1 MMLSSALQD
10 YNVSRN
16 YDINIQDPDVYIAH
30 ISEKEKRVQTVPEH
44 LEAVQEGC
52 EIFGKKAGV
61 SHLAGMAGLLHDMG
75 KNTPSFK
82 RYIQLATADPDHP
95 PKRGSVD
102 HSTAGGRWIYQ
113 RYRHETNSPVRRI
126 AAEWIANCVIS
137 HHQGLRDY
145 LGPEATSPFL
155 DRVMEKK
162 DGMEEY
168 EQAVAAFVSKYDVK
182 KLDQYFALAAAELE
196 EIIRKVKANKL
207 KTITYSLLNKYL
219 FSCLLDADRSDTRQ
233 FEEGKKEPWEKDN
246 RWFFTQSYERVMQKL
261 VRMNEGS
268 EADKPINRL
277 RREMSHQCEEF
288 AARPSGIYTLSIP
301 TGGGKT
307 LASLRYALK
316 HALTHGR
323 ERIVYIV
330 PYTTIIEQNAKE
342 IREILQDEEHILEHH
357 SNILD
362 DRDEDQGKSDY
373 LVRKERLSLVRDN
386 WDSPIIFTTM
396 VQFLNTIYA
405 KGTRNTRRLHRLCN
419 AVIIFDEVQAVP
431 PKCVSLFNAALNF
444 LHVLGNSSI
453 ILCTATQPALNFV
466 KNRLQM
472 PEQAE
477 IIQNRDKVSEQFKR
491 VELLNRVTSAGWD
504 TEELAQFI
512 HERMKEV
519 RSTLVILNTKSAVR
533 KLYTYLTKEWSEDEE
548 ELLIYHLSTNMCPA
562 HRREVLDKVNKALDS
577 KNPKRII
584 CISTQLIEAGVNVSF
599 QCVIRSLAGLD
610 SIAQA
615 AGRCNRHGEALSREV
630 YMIRS
635 AEEKLS
641 KLPHIKLGA
650 DITERVIRDHEGN
663 PGKYSGGLLSPKA
676 IEEYFRLYY
685 DRIKEELDYP
695 IPRIEKKMF
704 DLLNKNQ
711 AYYESYCRTY
721 GNPPELYSYAAFATA
736 EQHFE
741 VISQATV
748 AVLVP
753 FNEEANNIL
762 LDLNGAAAPEKLGE
776 MLRKAQQYVV
786 NVYDPERKALEQEGY
801 IFSLLHGQ
809 VFALQKQAYSKEFGL
824 DPDGEGGNT
833 MGFEDV

>member
-1 MMLSSALQD
+1 MLSSALQD
-10 YNVSRN
+10 YYGSRN

-30 ISEKEKRVQTVPEH
+30 ISDKEKRVQTVPEH
-44 LEAVQEGC
+44 LEAVKEGC
-52 EIFGKKAGV
+52 ETFGKKAGV
-61 SHLAGMAGLLHDMG
+61 SYLAGMAGLLHDMG

-95 PKRGSVD
+95 PRRGSVD
-102 HSTAGGRWIYQ
+102 HSTAGGRWVYQ
-113 RYRHETNSPVRRI
+113 RYCHDAASPVSRI

-145 LGPEATSPFL
+145 LGPEASSPFL
-155 DRVMEKK
+155 DRVLEKK

-168 EQAVAAFVSKYDVK
+168 EQAVAAFVSRYDLE
-182 KLDQYFALAAAELE
+182 KLDQYFALAVAELE
-196 EIIRKVKANKL
+196 EIIRKVKANRL
-207 KTITYSLLNKYL
+207 KPIIYSLLNKYL

-246 RWFFTQSYERVMQKL
+246 RWFFAQSYERVLQRL
-261 VRMNEGS
+261 NEMNGGEA
-268 EADKPINRL
+268 ADKPINRL
-277 RREMSHQCEEF
+277 RSQMSQQCEEF
-288 AARPSGIYTLSIP
+288 AVHPSGIYTLSIP

-316 HALTHGR
+316 HALAHGR
-323 ERIVYIV
+323 ERIIYIV

-342 IREILQDEEHILEHH
+342 VRDILQDEEHILEHH

-362 DRDEDQGKSDY
+362 DQDTDTNKSDY
-373 LVRKERLSLVRDN
+373 LVRKERLSLIRDN

-431 PKCVSLFNAALNF
+431 PKCISLFNAALNF

-453 ILCTATQPALNFV
+453 LLCTATQPALHFV

-477 IIQNRDKVSEQFKR
+477 IIQNREEVSDQFKR
-491 VELLNRVTSAGWD
+491 VELINRVTSAGWD
-504 TEELAQFI
+504 TEELTQFI
-512 HERMKEV
+512 QERMMEV
-519 RSTLVILNTKSAVR
+519 RSTLVVLNTKSAVR
-533 KLYTYLTKEWSEDEE
+533 KLYTHLTKESGADEE
-548 ELLIYHLSTNMCPA
+548 ELLIVHLSTNMCPA
-562 HRREVLDKVNKALDS
+562 HRREVLEKVNKALDP

-615 AGRCNRHGEALSREV
+615 AGRCNRHGEVLSREV

-641 KLPHIKLGA
+641 KLPHIKIGA
-650 DITERVIRDHEGN
+650 ETTERVMRDYESN
-663 PGKYSGGLLSPKA
+663 PGKYGGSLLSPKV

-695 IPRIEKKMF
+695 IPRLEKNMF

-762 LDLNGAAAPEKLGE
+762 LDLNGAAAPERLGE
-776 MLRKAQQYVV
+776 LLRKAQQYVV
-786 NVYDPERKALEQEGY
+786 NVYDPERKALEREGH

-809 VFALQKQAYSKEFGL
+809 IFALQKQAYSLEFGL
-824 DPDGEGGNT
+824 DPDGEGGSS